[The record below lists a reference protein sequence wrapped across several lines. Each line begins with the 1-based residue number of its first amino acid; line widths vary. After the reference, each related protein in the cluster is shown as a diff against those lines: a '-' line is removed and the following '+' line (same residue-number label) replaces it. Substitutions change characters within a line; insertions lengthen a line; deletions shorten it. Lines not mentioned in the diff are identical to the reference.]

1 MPSALDRFHQVVVGR
16 HQYAEEWK
24 ARTGGKVM
32 GYLCTYVPEE
42 LAYAAGVLPVRIMG
56 SHQPQSITE
65 NYIFSMWCPYCRDC
79 LAQGLLGRYDYLEGI
94 VFAQTCQHIRQTFD
108 SWVTHLPME
117 FSYDLYM
124 PSSLHVPLAREC
136 LAGELQSFQEALEGW
151 TGHPIAPSDIEGA
164 VDIYNTNR
172 RLMTQ
177 VYELRRGLTPPI
189 TGVQAMEMVLSSMFM
204 DKQEQNGLLRQ
215 ALEELK
221 GQPGRNSGVRLMLLG
236 SENDDTDLVGFVES
250 MGAQIVVDDHCTG
263 TRYFWGEVPPGDD
276 LLTAIAQRYVDRPPC
291 PLKDLAERRR
301 VQHVLTLARDY
312 QVQGAVMVLEKFCDP
327 HEFDLPSIQGALK
340 EADIPMLVL
349 EVDATIPAGQFRTRI
364 EAFLEMIEVG
374 V

>member
-16 HQYAEEWK
+16 HQYAQEWQ

-79 LAQGLLGRYDYLEGI
+79 LAQGLLGRYDYLDGI

-108 SWVTHLPME
+108 SWRTHLPME
-117 FSYDLYM
+117 FSHDIYM
-124 PSSLHVPLAREC
+124 PSSLHVPMAVEC
-136 LAGELQSFQEALEGW
+136 LAGELRSFQEGLEGW
-151 TGHPIAPSDIEGA
+151 AGHPITPSDIAGA

-177 VYELRRGLTPPI
+177 VYELRRGPSPPL
-189 TGVQAMEMVLSSMFM
+189 TGVQAMEMVLASMFM
-204 DKQEQNGLLRQ
+204 DKQEHNELLRQ

-221 GQPGRNSGVRLMLLG
+221 GQPGHNSGVRLMLLG

-250 MGAQIVVDDHCTG
+250 MGGQIVVDEHCTG
-263 TRYFWGEVPPGDD
+263 TRYFWGEVLPGDD
-276 LLTAIAQRYVDRPPC
+276 PLTAIAQRYVDRPPC
-291 PLKDLAERRR
+291 PLKDLTERRR
-301 VQHVLTLARDY
+301 VKHVLTLAKEY
-312 QVQGAVMVLEKFCDP
+312 QVKGAIMVLEKFCDP
-327 HEFDLPSIQGALK
+327 HEFDLPLIEGALK
-340 EADIPMLVL
+340 EADIPTLIL
-349 EVDATIPAGQFRTRI
+349 EVDSTIPAGQFRTRI